1 MQASLNTFET
11 LPENETPVDV
21 QSYQMAYLGCL
32 TYATT
37 ATRPDLA
44 AAVGILSKY
53 MSRPGKDHW
62 QGVKRVLCYIK
73 GTLNHGLT
81 FTANGSDPSLY
92 SLYGSDLNLYGLHGS
107 DPSLYGLYG
116 SDPSLYGLYGLYGSD
131 LSLYGLYGSDPSLYG
146 LYGSDLSLY
155 GLYDSDPSLY
165 GLYGSDPSL
174 YGLYGSDPSLYG
186 LYGSD
191 PSLYGLYGSDP
202 SLYGLYG
209 SDPSLYGLYGSDP
222 SLYGLYGSDPS
233 LYGLYGSDPSLY
245 GLYGSDPSLYG
256 SDLSLHGSDPS
267 LHGLY
272 GSDPSLYGYSVAD
285 WGGDVKTR
293 CLTSEYVFLIHN
305 NTISWCSK
313 RQTSV
318 SRSTTRAGYI
328 ALSTAH
334 QEIVWLRRL
343 LSDIGLKKDIPLT
356 ISEDNQ
362 GAMKL
367 SRNPKF
373 HNRTKHIDVS
383 FHFIREQVNCNIVS
397 N

>member
-1 MQASLNTFET
+1 M
-11 LPENETPVDV
+11 DV

-32 TYATT
+32 AYATT

-73 GTLNHGLT
+73 GTLNYGLT

-92 SLYGSDLNLYGLHGS
+92 SLYGSDLN
-107 DPSLYGLYG
+107 
-116 SDPSLYGLYGLYGSD
+116 
-131 LSLYGLYGSDPSLYG
+131 
-146 LYGSDLSLY
+146 
-155 GLYDSDPSLY
+155 
-165 GLYGSDPSL
+165 
-174 YGLYGSDPSLYG
+174 
-186 LYGSD
+186 
-191 PSLYGLYGSDP
+191 
-202 SLYGLYG
+202 
-209 SDPSLYGLYGSDP
+209 LYGLYGSDP

-256 SDLSLHGSDPS
+256 SELSLYGSDPS

-318 SRSTTRAGYI
+318 SRSTTRAG
-328 ALSTAH
+328 
-334 QEIVWLRRL
+334 
-343 LSDIGLKKDIPLT
+343 
-356 ISEDNQ
+356 
-362 GAMKL
+362 
-367 SRNPKF
+367 
-373 HNRTKHIDVS
+373 
-383 FHFIREQVNCNIVS
+383 
-397 N
+397 